1 MISKISFHKPLQ
13 GGNMSKTKKMLR
25 IGLATLFF
33 ASGVGITGCGGVSEE
48 EMAQLE
54 TLKSEVTALE
64 NEVTDLKSEKA
75 KLERDIAER
84 KAALEK
90 CNQNK
95 EQLKEN
101 LKKLNK

>member
-1 MISKISFHKPLQ
+1 
-13 GGNMSKTKKMLR
+13 MSKSKKLLR
-25 IGLATLFF
+25 IGLVAIFLT
-33 ASGVGITGCGGVSEE
+33 SGVGLTGCGGVSEE

-54 TLKSEVTALE
+54 ALKAEVSALE
-64 NEVTDLKSEKA
+64 NEVTDLKSEKS